1 MFNFVGK
8 LFGFDNGRIEYLES
22 KCLEQSEL
30 IRNLAEGFKEQ
41 ALLLQKVSEEK
52 LDMANVAKQIDYNQ
66 IFVDYE
72 ELASKVEF
80 NVTKNH
86 LAINRIAEQIDLG
99 EVANNINLDD
109 LSSYFNVDEVA
120 ANLDLNED
128 DFVDTIAEKVL
139 EKLVSKYK
147 EE

>member
-80 NVTKNH
+80 NVAKNH

-99 EVANNINLDD
+99 ELAENINLDELTD
-109 LSSYFNVDEVA
+109 HVNVGEVA
-120 ANLDLNED
+120 ANLDLDQD
-128 DFVDTIAEKVL
+128 DFVDTVADKVL

-147 EE
+147 G

>member
-1 MFNFVGK
+1 MFKFVGK
-8 LFGFDNGRIEYLES
+8 LFGRIEYLES

-30 IRNLAEGFKEQ
+30 IKNLAEGFKEQ
-41 ALLLQKVSEEK
+41 TLLLQKISER
-52 LDMANVAKQIDYNQ
+52 KQDIDYDR
-66 IFVDYE
+66 IDIDYYD
-72 ELASKVEF
+72 LANKINLKAVASGVGLK
-80 NVTKNH
+80 H
-86 LAINRIAEQIDLG
+86 LAEEIDLG

-139 EKLVSKYK
+139 EKLVNKYRAK
-147 EE
+147 AE

>member
-52 LDMANVAKQIDYNQ
+52 LDMTNVAKQIDYNQ

-99 EVANNINLDD
+99 ELADNINLDD
-109 LSSYFNVDEVA
+109 LSSHIHVDEVA
-120 ANLDLNED
+120 ATLDLDQD
-128 DFVDTIAEKVL
+128 DFVDTVADKVL

-147 EE
+147 G

>member
-1 MFNFVGK
+1 M
-8 LFGFDNGRIEYLES
+8 S
-22 KCLEQSEL
+22 
-30 IRNLAEGFKEQ
+30 
-41 ALLLQKVSEEK
+41 
-52 LDMANVAKQIDYNQ
+52 NVAKQIDYNQ

-128 DFVDTIAEKVL
+128 DFVDAVAEKVL

-147 EE
+147 GAC